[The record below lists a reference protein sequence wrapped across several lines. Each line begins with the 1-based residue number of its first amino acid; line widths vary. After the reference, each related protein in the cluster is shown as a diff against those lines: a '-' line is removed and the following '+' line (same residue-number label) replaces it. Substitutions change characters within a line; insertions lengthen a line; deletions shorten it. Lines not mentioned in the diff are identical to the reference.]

1 MSKKILPITF
11 ILVLAATLVCIFL
24 YIKQLQPGTPQKT
37 WWDNMTTSTKKVV
50 PKKVELPP
58 QNTTPTTVT
67 STKQNEVSDMIRV
80 TNITQNQEITS
91 PVVIEGEARGGW
103 FFEGQFRVQ
112 VVGDNGKILGSTVA
126 QAKGEWM
133 TNDFVPF
140 IATVDFETPLFPN
153 GKIILQNDNPSGLKE
168 NEKSFIIPVLFS
180 QKTVERV
187 SGGCKVTGCSS
198 QICSDTD
205 VVTDCVYQEKFVC
218 FQKALCARQTDGKC
232 GWTQT
237 KELQLCQAQFDE
249 EETVQ

>member
-1 MSKKILPITF
+1 MSKKILPIIF
-11 ILVLAATLVCIFL
+11 ILVLAATSVCVYL

-50 PKKVELPP
+50 PKKVETP
-58 QNTTPTTVT
+58 QENTTSTIVT
-67 STKQNEVSDMIRV
+67 STKQNNVDDMIRV
-80 TNITQNQEITS
+80 TNIVQNQEITS

-103 FFEGQFRVQ
+103 FFEAQFPVQ
-112 VVGDNGKILGSTVA
+112 IASDDGKILGTTVA

-140 IATVDFETPLFPN
+140 IATVDFVTPLFPN
-153 GKIILQNDNPSGLKE
+153 GKIILQKDNPSGLKE
-168 NEKSFIIPVLFS
+168 HDASLILPITFS

-198 QICSDTD
+198 EVCSETD
-205 VVTDCVYQEKFVC
+205 VVTECTYQEKYIC

-249 EETVQ
+249 EQPVQ